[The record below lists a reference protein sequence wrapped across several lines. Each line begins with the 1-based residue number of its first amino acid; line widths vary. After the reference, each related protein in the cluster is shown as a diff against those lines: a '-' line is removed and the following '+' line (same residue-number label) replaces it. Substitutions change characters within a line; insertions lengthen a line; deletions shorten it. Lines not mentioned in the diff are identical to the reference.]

1 MQDQGVRYICAGIAE
16 QQEGL
21 HVLNV
26 CSNNITQDGIHHVS
40 AMLVSQWGSISC
52 PPFS

>member
-1 MQDQGVRYICAGIAE
+1 MRYISAGIAE

-26 CSNNITQDGIHHVS
+26 GTNNLTHEGVHHIS
-40 AMLVSQWGSISC
+40 AMLVSK
-52 PPFS
+52 PV